1 MQGKLPLLSKTG
13 FAFAGFL
20 LLSFAFV
27 IYDRPNG
34 NIEVVK
40 GVITQHHVGTSKNE
54 PNNQRCIIQ
63 LGNGFK
69 FLDYCSTGAK
79 VGDVINVC
87 IQDRKF
93 RGNSYYTNGCLF

>member
-13 FAFAGFL
+13 YAFVGFL
-20 LLSFAFV
+20 FFCLAFI

-54 PNNQRCIIQ
+54 VNNQRCIIE

-69 FLDYCSTGAK
+69 FLDYCRADAK
-79 VGDVINVC
+79 IGDIVNVC
-87 IQDRKF
+87 VQKRKI
-93 RGNSYYTNGCLF
+93 RGDSYYANGCLS